1 MDDSE
6 HDVVAY
12 MDSPGQRRTKLRSRN
27 PLERLNK
34 EVKPRADV
42 VGIFPNEASI
52 TRLIGAVLLEQNDE
66 WLLQCRYMQ
75 AEGIAEP
82 TPPLIN
88 ADPAKL
94 PPLAA

>member
-1 MDDSE
+1 MQMAS
-6 HDVVAY
+6 
-12 MDSPGQRRTKLRSRN
+12 
-27 PLERLNK
+27 K
-34 EVKPRADV
+34 EVKRRADV

-75 AEGIAEP
+75 IEGMDELK
-82 TPPLIN
+82 PPLID
-88 ADPAKL
+88 AEPAKL